1 MNKLLTTTLALCSI
15 QLFPFTHAAEE
26 TALPKMQ
33 DDIEIEKLILEKQ
46 AKVQIKTLGMALK
59 STLQHGMKASGAA
72 ASVSLCNIQA
82 PAITQASSAEKNGT
96 DWTVTRTSLNIR
108 NPDNMPSSWI
118 ESLLHDFDERKKQ
131 GEDVSSISHSEVRD
145 NQFYFVKAIPTEAGC
160 VACHG
165 GEVSS
170 EVKAKLTELY
180 PNDRATGYNIG
191 EIRGAFIASKP
202 YTSK

>member
-1 MNKLLTTTLALCSI
+1 MKKILATTIALCSI
-15 QLFPFTHAAEE
+15 QTIPFAYASEE
-26 TALPKMQ
+26 LALAKAQ
-33 DDIEIEKLILEKQ
+33 NKVEVEKLILEKQ
-46 AKVQIKTLGMALK
+46 AKGQIKTLGMALK

-108 NPDNMPSSWI
+108 NPGNKPSSWI
-118 ESLLHDFDERKKQ
+118 ESVLHDFDERKKQ

-145 NQFYFVKAIPTEAGC
+145 GQFYFVKAIPTEAGC
-160 VACHG
+160 LACHG
-165 GEVSS
+165 SQVSS
-170 EVKAKLTELY
+170 EVKAKLSELY
-180 PNDRATGYNIG
+180 PNDSATGYNIG